1 MTAILGV
8 FDTAAH
14 GLSELAFR
22 NALARAHG
30 RAGETVRVHTES
42 SAILGVALRAP
53 GPDRLALNPP
63 SFAMDQ
69 DYVVLTDATIYHLD
83 ELRRALSYEVRE
95 SASPSELALAA
106 FRAFGPACVDHL
118 EGDFA
123 FVVWDRRRRTVFC
136 ARDFTGRRPLFLA
149 PWRGGLVAASSL
161 DSIAALPGF
170 DPQVDLGSVGADA
183 AGLLFSQDDET
194 CMRGVR
200 TLRAGHFARWSA
212 SAALS
217 TERFWNP
224 LPGTEPAVPFDEAA
238 LQLRELLVVAVNER
252 VSATGMTAVW
262 MSGGRDSTAVFA
274 AGMEAKRR
282 RLNGSLLE
290 PVCRSHPPGDSGRE
304 DEAIRQVA
312 GFWQVT
318 PHWVNA
324 QDTPLFASQRDRTC
338 WSAEPFA
345 QPFEGLTRSL
355 ARKVQNLGAA
365 VALDGYGGDFL
376 FQMTRIY
383 LSDLVAR
390 GHIAHALRDWR
401 VMDGG
406 EEGLGGFFHYGLRPL
421 LPRWAANAVASAR
434 GGRALRASLER
445 VSPPW
450 IRRSFLENHGIT
462 DRFASL
468 GPDAQKAR
476 SATEREVHFYLT
488 HQFFARVNAK
498 MAGFALDHGVE
509 LRSPLLD
516 QRVVQFA
523 ISRPREERNDA
534 GDNKR
539 LLRAAMKGLLPDSV
553 LGARRAKTGTLTSYF
568 AEHMR
573 GEGLQRLAR
582 VRSSHALADAG
593 IIDPTELE
601 RAIARF
607 RAEGAS
613 YPFAESLYCTLQAE
627 AWLGARKTG
636 LITDRNTRQR
646 VGAI

>member
-1 MTAILGV
+1 
-8 FDTAAH
+8 
-14 GLSELAFR
+14 
-22 NALARAHG
+22 
-30 RAGETVRVHTES
+30 
-42 SAILGVALRAP
+42 
-53 GPDRLALNPP
+53 
-63 SFAMDQ
+63 MDQ
-69 DYVVLTDATIYHLD
+69 DYVVLTDATIYHLN
-83 ELRRALSYEVRE
+83 ELRRALSYEVGE
-95 SASPSELALAA
+95 SASPSEFALAA
-106 FRAFGPACVDHL
+106 FRAFGPACLDRL

-123 FVVWDRRRRTVFC
+123 LVVWDRRRRTVFC

-149 PWRGGLVAASSL
+149 PWRGGLVVASSL
-161 DSIAALPGF
+161 DSIAGLPGF
-170 DPQVDLGSVGADA
+170 DPQLDFASVAADA

-200 TLRAGHFARWSA
+200 TLRAGHSARWSENG
-212 SAALS
+212 SLS

-224 LPGTEPAVPFDEAA
+224 LHSTDPAAPFDEAA
-238 LQLRELLVVAVNER
+238 LQLRELLVGAVNER

-282 RLNGSLLE
+282 NLNRSVLQ
-290 PVCRSHPPGDSGRE
+290 PVSRSHPPGDSGRE
-304 DEAIRQVA
+304 DEAIGEIAR
-312 GFWQVT
+312 FWQVT

-324 QDTPLFASQRDRTC
+324 EDTPLFASQRDRTS

-355 ARKVQNLGAA
+355 ARKVQNLGAT

-390 GHIAHALRDWR
+390 GHVAHAVRDWR

-406 EEGLGGFFHYGLRPL
+406 QEGFGGFFHYGLRPL

-450 IRRSFLENHGIT
+450 IRRSFLEKHGIA

-468 GPDAQKAR
+468 GPDGQKAR

-516 QRVVQFA
+516 RRVVQFA

-534 GDNKR
+534 GDHKR
-539 LLRAAMKGLLPDSV
+539 LLRAAMKGLLPESV
-553 LGARRAKTGTLTSYF
+553 LGARRVKTGTLASYF

-573 GEGLQRLAR
+573 VEGLQRLAR
-582 VRSSHALADAG
+582 VRSTNTLADAG
-593 IIDPTELE
+593 IVDPTELE
-601 RAIARF
+601 HAIARL
-607 RAEGAS
+607 RAEGTS

-627 AWLGARKTG
+627 TWLSARKTG
-636 LITDRNTRQR
+636 LTTDKSTRQR
-646 VGAI
+646 VGAV